1 MSEIDYVIREIKV
14 GQEAV
19 FNMAELYEYIKSW
32 FVKHRYVFFE
42 KEYLE
47 FLKEGGKSASI
58 KWQAQKKI
66 DDYVKFHIEAR
77 IKFKD
82 IKEVKGGK
90 ANLVKGSISFKFESF
105 LEKDYEDNWE
115 INFISKFM
123 RSIYDKFII
132 RDKIGR
138 LENELREETYEV
150 FNEVKAFL
158 KLHQYK
164 A

>member
-1 MSEIDYVIREIKV
+1 MAEIDYVIREIKV

-19 FNMAELYEYIKSW
+19 FNLAELYKYIKDW
-32 FVKHRYVFFE
+32 FTKHRYVFFE

-58 KWQAQKKI
+58 KWQAKRKI
-66 DDYVKFHIEAR
+66 DDYIRFNIEAR
-77 IKFKD
+77 IRFKD
-82 IKEVKGGK
+82 LKEVRGK
-90 ANLVKGSISFKFESF
+90 KVNLVKGGVSFKFESF

-115 INFISKFM
+115 ANFLTKFM
-123 RSIYDKFII
+123 RSIYDKLII
-132 RDKIGR
+132 KDKIER
-138 LENELREETYEV
+138 LQEELKEETYDV